1 MTTEVERARGGMVI
15 ASESG
20 ALYIIPKDKLDQ
32 FKHTGDDIEE
42 LINSLVATGRL
53 FNIKAA
59 RQIDEQ
65 PRDDDLGVSLFGG
78 AFP

>member
-1 MTTEVERARGGMVI
+1 MPSQVERARGGIVI

-32 FKHTGDDIEE
+32 FKYTDDDIEDKIDALE
-42 LINSLVATGRL
+42 KTGRL
-53 FNIKAA
+53 FNLKAA

-65 PRDDDLGVSLFGG
+65 ARDDDLGVSLFGG